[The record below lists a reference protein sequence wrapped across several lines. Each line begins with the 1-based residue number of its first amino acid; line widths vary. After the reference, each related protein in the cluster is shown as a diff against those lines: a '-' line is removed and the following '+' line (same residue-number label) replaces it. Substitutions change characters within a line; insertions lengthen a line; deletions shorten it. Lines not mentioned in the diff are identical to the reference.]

1 LGWYQV
7 QGLQALP
14 IFIQLKTLM
23 IESHRA
29 DLPKRPLPDRAAAMA
44 EFFALLAD
52 PNRLRILDLLSAAE
66 LCVQDIAIAVG
77 MTEAAVSQQ
86 LRYLRANRIVRHE
99 KRGRQVFYQLA
110 DHHIMEIYRSVA
122 DHLEEHNCS

>member
-1 LGWYQV
+1 MEN
-7 QGLQALP
+7 
-14 IFIQLKTLM
+14 LM

-29 DLPKRPLPDRAAAMA
+29 NLPKAGLTDKAASMA

-52 PNRLRILDLLSAAE
+52 PNRLRILEILADAE

-110 DHHIMEIYRSVA
+110 DHHIIEIYRLVA
-122 DHLEEHNCS
+122 EHLQEHNCG

>member
-1 LGWYQV
+1 MLKIQPDN
-7 QGLQALP
+7 LP
-14 IFIQLKTLM
+14 
-23 IESHRA
+23 EAVSA
-29 DLPKRPLPDRAAAMA
+29 DRAAAMA

-52 PNRLRILDLLSAAE
+52 PNRLRILERLAAAE

-86 LRYLRANRIVRHE
+86 LRYLRAHRIVRYE

-110 DHHIMEIYRSVA
+110 DHHIIEIYRSVA
-122 DHLEEHNCS
+122 DHLQEHNCH

>member
-1 LGWYQV
+1 
-7 QGLQALP
+7 
-14 IFIQLKTLM
+14 M

-29 DLPKRPLPDRAAAMA
+29 DLSKRPLPDRAAAMA

>member
-7 QGLQALP
+7 QGLTALP
-14 IFIQLKTLM
+14 IFIQLQTLM

>member
-1 LGWYQV
+1 
-7 QGLQALP
+7 
-14 IFIQLKTLM
+14 M

-29 DLPKRPLPDRAAAMA
+29 DLPKRPFPDRAAAMA